1 MSEIE
6 YPQHAQA
13 VARYELQK
21 AGAEIERLHAE
32 IERLNSQYAK
42 LERGKNEYIE
52 GQYNRIT
59 ELEAAGGELCRNAHR
74 IEAWLGEYYPA
85 YSRNYPPVWR
95 EFLASADAWDAVTGK
110 DNEENKP

>member
-59 ELEAAGGELCRNAHR
+59 ELEAAGGELDRLVKYLQGQLMIHKGMIVTSAETLVQGR
-74 IEAWLGEYYPA
+74 KD
-85 YSRNYPPVWR
+85 WR
-95 EFLASADAWDAVTGK
+95 DAVAGK